1 MSEGQGMWHIV
12 GLTSDVTAKVF
23 HGDVFSWGSH
33 LAASLELFV
42 FFNVYLW
49 LWLLWSVTVSDFVH
63 FLCTS
68 LTRVRGAYCSRLS
81 RRNVVG
87 WLIIGWW
94 HSWIV
99 INSAFEAF
107 SYYWMLIGKPT
118 QGIQWY
124 QSPCITVTWDLG
136 LAFRILVHFH
146 ELLQLRH
153 VVNSV
158 TVRCYQQST
167 TVPSW

>member
-1 MSEGQGMWHIV
+1 
-12 GLTSDVTAKVF
+12 
-23 HGDVFSWGSH
+23 
-33 LAASLELFV
+33 
-42 FFNVYLW
+42 
-49 LWLLWSVTVSDFVH
+49 
-63 FLCTS
+63 
-68 LTRVRGAYCSRLS
+68 
-81 RRNVVG
+81 
-87 WLIIGWW
+87 
-94 HSWIV
+94 
-99 INSAFEAF
+99 
-107 SYYWMLIGKPT
+107 MLIGKPT